1 MEKIL
6 SSRSAYS
13 ACLGTK
19 VSNCDRKLRHHCC
32 KLICTHRQGLHSRTC
47 AGNHGEDA
55 KEYWWYEDNI
65 PSHAY
70 MRASYL
76 YPMVKFPYGELVEGN
91 AQRNRE
97 EPELEL
103 MEACGTET
111 WDRSLFWLVTVEYAK
126 AGQRDIVQRIT
137 ARNASEQPQE
147 LHMLPTAYFR
157 NTWSWGYNG
166 EMPWVAEVKP
176 QGPLGGSPP
185 RPPPVVAGP
194 GGRRTQDPR
203 AASAAAGDGP
213 EVCKLL
219 GWERHLGL
227 VEMTTSAPVV
237 VDASGATVPGAAS
250 FAAKSR
256 CKDSQQGAALVTDN
270 NTNFAAVWGEDG
282 NLLNPAPAAAAPC
295 NLWEDAQACAAE
307 RTWFSKDGIQ
317 EAVLHADGTAVKPTG
332 NRGTKAAVWAHGTVP
347 PGGELVLV
355 TRLRVGGDQEAPP
368 PAVRPAPGV
377 GGDVPPVEG
386 GSFPGE
392 GGGAA
397 VPPFQGSAFLG
408 EGHEADS
415 GEMGGPTIP
424 QTGSS
429 SSHCDI
435 EGAASQG
442 GSGST
447 PCATVPDSW
456 YSTPASLAYDGQAV
470 GIASMQAAGLRN
482 QLSISSSEL
491 VITQRKSEADEFYD
505 TLAPSNMSAAD
516 RSIQR
521 QAFAGLL
528 WGKQYYHFGV
538 AMWLK
543 GDPSPPPP
551 PPQRAGVR
559 NSDWSHMYCSDVI
572 SMPDKWEYPWF
583 ASWDLAFHMIPLALI
598 DADWAKRQLLL
609 VMREWYMHPSGQL
622 PAYEWDYGDTNP
634 PVHAWAVLRVF
645 RIDRKQRSKAAARV
659 GKAAAGG
666 SGGSPSTGGGRG
678 MSRVPSSASVASDT
692 HSTGTFDFINY
703 NDGGASAAGSLSGG
717 GRAHP
722 LADSGDYTWLERAF
736 HKLLLNFTWWVNRK
750 DSDGQNLFEGGF
762 LGLDNIGVF
771 NRSDPELWKSTEAED
786 GLWRKLEQADAT
798 AWVAMFCLNMLE
810 ISLELALYNRA
821 YEDIASKFLEHFVT
835 ISARITGNGEVGDS
849 GLWDEETGF
858 FYDRLRTSK
867 DGSVPPEFV
876 RLRSFVGLIPLY
888 AVTTISAST
897 LRALPSFARRLQWFM
912 RHRRAMVQA
921 HLRWWGPQL
930 QSSDADSPCVVQDPE
945 TGLVV
950 HSLATCSVERFAT
963 WVMGAGHASE
973 HVSHHT
979 SVPQMEVGS
988 SQDFAIDA
996 EFGEEAMSAG
1006 NTGTLLL
1013 SLVSPEQLTRLVERL
1028 CDTEQFM
1035 SPYGLRSLSKE
1046 YEAAPFH
1053 FTHGSFSSSV
1063 AYGAAE
1069 STSPMFGG
1077 NSSWRGPVWFPVR
1090 WESPACPSLE

>member
-1 MEKIL
+1 ML
-6 SSRSAYS
+6 
-13 ACLGTK
+13 
-19 VSNCDRKLRHHCC
+19 
-32 KLICTHRQGLHSRTC
+32 

-55 KEYWWYEDNI
+55 KEYWWYEDNL
-65 PSHAY
+65 PSHTY

-76 YPMVKFPYGELVEGN
+76 YPMTTFPYAELVEGN
-91 AQRNRE
+91 AKRTRE

-103 MEACGTET
+103 LEVCGPET

-126 AGQRDIVQRIT
+126 AGERDIIQRIS
-137 ARNASEQPQE
+137 ARNASEETQE
-147 LHMLPTAYFR
+147 LHLLPTAYFR

-166 EMPWVAEVKP
+166 EMPWLAEVDP
-176 QGPLGGSPP
+176 NGPLAEPATRRATPLVASSGGQRKLNP
-185 RPPPVVAGP
+185 RP
-194 GGRRTQDPR
+194 T
-203 AASAAAGDGP
+203 AAAQAP
-213 EVCKLL
+213 AQTPCTLL
-219 GWERHLGL
+219 GWERHLGQ
-227 VEMTTSAPVV
+227 VEMTTSHPEVY
-237 VDASGATVPGAAS
+237 DASGAVVHGAAS
-250 FAAKSR
+250 FAAKHR
-256 CKDSQQGAALVTDN
+256 CKDTQAGAALVTDN
-270 NTNFAAVWGEDG
+270 NTNFAAVWGADG
-282 NLLNPAPAAAAPC
+282 SLLNPASCPQDQQPC
-295 NLWEDAQACAAE
+295 NLWAPPPASAPAPPSSLGN
-307 RTWFSKDGIQ
+307 TWFSKDGIQ
-317 EAVLHADGTAVKPTG
+317 EAVLGSATSADAAAAHVKPTG
-332 NRGTKAAVWAHGTVP
+332 SRGTKAAVWAHAVVP
-347 PGGELVLV
+347 PGGEFVLV
-355 TRLRVGGDQEAPP
+355 TRLRIAGDKALPP
-368 PAVRPAPGV
+368 PAVRPQT
-377 GGDVPPVEG
+377 G
-386 GSFPGE
+386 GSTLDGSELGTGALEQSNADFAGMPESPSSAFTDAGPHEDDSGDMGGPSMPTSHCAPAHKDTSSPTGVQGGSDSPALGE
-392 GGGAA
+392 AAAPARAA
-397 VPPFQGSAFLG
+397 VP
-408 EGHEADS
+408 D
-415 GEMGGPTIP
+415 T
-424 QTGSS
+424 
-429 SSHCDI
+429 
-435 EGAASQG
+435 
-442 GSGST
+442 
-447 PCATVPDSW
+447 W
-456 YSTPASLAYDGQAV
+456 YSTPPAVARDSSTQAPLCIASLAAV
-470 GIASMQAAGLRN
+470 GLRHRLSTAGCEQIIA
-482 QLSISSSEL
+482 
-491 VITQRKSEADEFYD
+491 QRRAEADEFYRM
-505 TLAPSNMSAAD
+505 LAPKDMSDED

-551 PPQRAGVR
+551 PPQRAQVR

-645 RIDRKQRSKAAARV
+645 RIDRKQRSHAAARV
-659 GKAAAGG
+659 ARASAPASPGEEGG
-666 SGGSPSTGGGRG
+666 LH
-678 MSRVPSSASVASDT
+678 RVPSSASSVASDA

-703 NDGGASAAGSLSGG
+703 NDAAAPFGNGSVASGT
-717 GRAHP
+717 RAHP
-722 LADSGDYTWLERAF
+722 LADCGDYTWLERAF

-771 NRSDPELWKSTEAED
+771 NRSDPELWKSTEADE

-810 ISLELALYNRA
+810 IALELALHNRA

-835 ISARITGNGEVGDS
+835 ISARITGNGESDDS

-888 AVTTISAST
+888 AVTTISAAS

-912 RHRRAMVQA
+912 RHRRAMVQG
-921 HLRWWGPQL
+921 HLRWWGPQTQDL
-930 QSSDADSPCVVQDPE
+930 EDHADAVVRDPE

-963 WVMGAGHASE
+963 WVMGPGHVAE
-973 HVSHHT
+973 HVTHQS
-979 SVPQMEVGS
+979 SVPQMDVGS
-988 SQDFAIDA
+988 SQDFGASSGYGDDA
-996 EFGEEAMSAG
+996 VSAG

-1013 SLVSPEQLTRLVERL
+1013 SLVSPAQLTRLGSRL
-1028 CDTEQFM
+1028 CDTSQFM

-1046 YEAAPFH
+1046 YDQSPFH

-1077 NSSWRGPVWFPVR
+1077 NSSWRGPVWAPVR
-1090 WESPACPSLE
+1090 ALF